1 MCYDRISL
9 GRLRFWI
16 HMQDAVLSLQ
26 QLGEAAAPAVLGLGP
41 CRPRLRRHCNPVLGV
56 PFRNPKGHQC
66 PVSLSLQSPRCSLRA
81 CFSRDIM
88 SATPQFGAGDL
99 SPRTTLGNVCEVK

>member
-41 CRPRLRRHCNPVLGV
+41 CRPRPRRHCNPGLGV
-56 PFRNPKGHQC
+56 PSCNPRGH
-66 PVSLSLQSPRCSLRA
+66 PVSSFPISAEPSLFPESLV
-81 CFSRDIM
+81 FSGHHIQN
-88 SATPQFGAGDL
+88 ATVWGRGPLPAHNPQECL
-99 SPRTTLGNVCEVK
+99 